1 MKTVAHRRKKQD
13 LMGAHSSQKRLAST
27 ACWIAAVRAQESTRA
42 NRLFH
47 DPWAVSL
54 AGQEGQIWRERM
66 TGGKEENEVGLV
78 IRTRFFDDFL
88 QRVTWE
94 RQVRQVVIVAAGMD
108 TRAFRLPWPPHTRL
122 FELDLPAVFERKEPL
137 LLAAGVVP
145 ACQRSIVGVDLGGDW
160 KTSLLQAGFTPDQRT
175 VWLLEGL
182 LFYLCQE
189 VVERLFN
196 GVTSLSPM
204 GSWLGCES
212 KNSEM
217 LTSASTRS
225 WIEALEAEG
234 VPWISSMDHPE
245 AFLAGYGWSATVVQ
259 PGEEGAHYGRWLLP
273 VAPRLVAG
281 VPRTFFVTA
290 LRSAS

>member
-1 MKTVAHRRKKQD
+1 MDT
-13 LMGAHSSQKRLAST
+13 HSSPQRLAST

-47 DPWAVSL
+47 DPWAASL
-54 AGQEGQIWRERM
+54 AGQEGQVWRERM

-88 QRVTWE
+88 QRVTWKH
-94 RQVRQVVIVAAGMD
+94 QVPQVVLVAAGMD
-108 TRAFRLPWPPHTRL
+108 TRAFRLSWPPCTCL
-122 FELDLPAVFERKEPL
+122 FELDFTALFERKEPL
-137 LLAAGVVP
+137 LLAAGAVP
-145 ACQRSIVGVDLGGDW
+145 ACQRCIVGVDVSTDW
-160 KTSLLQAGFTPDQRT
+160 KKSLQQAGFDPKLRT

-182 LFYLCQE
+182 LFYLSTE
-189 VVERLFN
+189 VVERLFEMI
-196 GVTSLSPM
+196 TSLSPT

-225 WIEALEAEG
+225 WIEALKAEG

-245 AFLAGYGWSATVVQ
+245 AFLAGYGWDATVVQ
-259 PGEEGAHYGRWLLP
+259 PGEEGVHFGRWLGP
-273 VAPRLVAG
+273 LVSRQG
-281 VPRTFFVTA
+281 TGIPRTFFVTA
-290 LRSAS
+290 LRTPS